1 MKKLLALISALI
13 LCSNM
18 LSAQEAL
25 QHLGASIEV
34 GTTGAG
40 VNVSF
45 PVITDRLIVTVGYN
59 FPSVTIN
66 SHFDLN
72 ASTIN
77 SKINAANNMIGNYNK
92 VIDENPEGAQKLG
105 MTKITPINEVDK
117 INTEVK
123 AKLNFGNFK
132 LMAEFYPSKSNYF
145 HFTAGLLIGSGE
157 WIDINAQVDEKV
169 WNTYITAM
177 VQNEHIPTL
186 SKNDPKVIEAGIK
199 LNTDIH
205 PVAGLE
211 DAAKLNIHDETYH
224 LSKDCGGH
232 LNTKLMVNKVK
243 PYIGIGFGSSIP
255 TKRRLG
261 FQTELGAYYQG
272 KPYFE
277 SSAKTEYDKSAFSS
291 SMVDDIIDNI
301 IYLHWYPQLTFR
313 LTGRIF

>member
-59 FPSVTIN
+59 FPSVSIN

-77 SKINAANNMIGNYNK
+77 SKINAANELIAKN
-92 VIDENPEGAQKLG
+92 NPIFEKEGYKPLEQIEEIKD
-105 MTKITPINEVDK
+105 KIT
-117 INTEVK
+117 TEVK

-169 WNTYITAM
+169 WNTYLSA
-177 VQNEHIPTL
+177 VAQNERIPDL
-186 SKNDPKVIEAGIK
+186 RDKGYPN
-199 LNTDIH
+199 IH
-205 PVAGLE
+205 PVEGL
-211 DAAKLNIHDETYH
+211 DNAAKLNIHDETYQ